1 MDTQT
6 GQTDGHTDRSDS
18 LTHGQV
24 RQTDGHTDRSDRR
37 MDTPT
42 GQTDRWTHR
51 QVRQTD
57 GQIRQTGQTDGHTD
71 RSDRW
76 THGQVRQTDG
86 HTDTVIPVQPPKFPT
101 GGVTEDMGWGGQE
114 YATHA
119 LFVLI
124 RRRRRSDHRYPSQ
137 TRRHS
142 IGAEPGS
149 KQDRTRDPHHADH
162 QPMIVRVRT
171 ARPLSLQD
179 CRD

>member
-37 MDTPT
+37 IH
-42 GQTDRWTHR
+42 GQIRQTDGHTDRS
-51 QVRQTD
+51 D